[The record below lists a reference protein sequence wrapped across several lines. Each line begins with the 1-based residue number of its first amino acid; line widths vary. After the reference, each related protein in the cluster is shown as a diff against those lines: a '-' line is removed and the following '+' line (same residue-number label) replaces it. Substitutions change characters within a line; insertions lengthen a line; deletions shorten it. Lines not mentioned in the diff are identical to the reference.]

1 MIASALRFQI
11 GARTIAAIPRRLERI
26 AYGLDAVLAGAA
38 PVLPPL
44 PSAADG
50 YLVTSMPEAML
61 PGVAGHGLVTRVRQ
75 RYTRYHVDLAAGE
88 AAWRAGLSG
97 QTRSM
102 LKRKAKRLAQRSG
115 GALDVR
121 HYATPAALD
130 AFHPLARAVSERT
143 YQERL
148 LDAGLPTGT
157 GWARVRGLAAQDGVR
172 AWLLFLDGAPI
183 AYLCGTA
190 AGGALRYDFVGHD
203 PAFGDLSPGTVLMEA
218 ALVSLFGDKFRRFD
232 FTEGEGQH
240 KRSLASGG
248 TACADVLM
256 LRPTLANRAALAA
269 LGAFDAAVARGRG
282 LARSPALRGLARRVR
297 R

>member
-11 GARTIAAIPRRLERI
+11 GARTIAAIPRRLERVP
-26 AYGLDAVLAGAA
+26 YGLDAVLAGAL

-44 PSAADG
+44 ARDADG
-50 YLVTSMPEAML
+50 YLVTSIPEALL
-61 PGVAGHGLVTRVRQ
+61 PALGSHGLVPRVRQ
-75 RYTRYHVDLAAGE
+75 RYTRYHVDLSAGE

-97 QTRSM
+97 QTRSL

-115 GALDVR
+115 GATDIR
-121 HYATPAALD
+121 CYATPAALD

-148 LDAGLPTGT
+148 LDAGLPAGA
-157 GWARVRGLAAQDGVR
+157 GWARVRELAAQDGVR
-172 AWLLFLDGAPI
+172 AWLLFVDGAPI
-183 AYLCGTA
+183 AYLCGTVE
-190 AGGALRYDFVGHD
+190 GSALRYDFVGHD
-203 PAFGDLSPGTVLMEA
+203 PAFADLSPGTVLMEA
-218 ALVSLFGDKFRRFD
+218 ALVSLFEDRFRQFD

-248 TACADVLM
+248 TPCADLLM
-256 LRPTLANRAALAA
+256 LRPTLVNRAALAA
-269 LGAFDAAVARGRG
+269 LGTFDAAVARGRG
-282 LARSPALRGLARRVR
+282 LARSPALRGLAQRVR